1 MLFSQDPVI
10 KVLVVDDDALT
21 RLSLKLLLSSEE
33 NINVVGLASNG
44 IEAIDLVKTHNP
56 DVVILDLQMPVMNGL
71 IAASAIE
78 RIAPQVYIIAYSLI
92 EDPQVEVMSQTA
104 PIDFFCTKETSNEKL
119 IELIKQIGQRS
130 LLVGDC

>member
-44 IEAIDLVKTHNP
+44 REAIDLVKTHNP